1 MKTLFLH
8 FIVDKTKNLLYY
20 INIKMKEEKLMKKFV
35 KITAVTIAV
44 IAWITLSIFVF
55 FALIE
60 NGLI

>member
-1 MKTLFLH
+1 MKLFFLH

-20 INIKMKEEKLMKKFV
+20 INIEIKEEKLMKKFV
-35 KITAVTIAV
+35 KITAITIAA

>member
-1 MKTLFLH
+1 M
-8 FIVDKTKNLLYY
+8 
-20 INIKMKEEKLMKKFV
+20 NIEMKEEKTHEKNI
-35 KITAVTIAV
+35 KITVITIAA

>member
-1 MKTLFLH
+1 ME
-8 FIVDKTKNLLYY
+8 
-20 INIKMKEEKLMKKFV
+20 MKEEKLMKKFI
-35 KITAVTIAV
+35 KIAAVTIAV

>member
-1 MKTLFLH
+1 MKR
-8 FIVDKTKNLLYY
+8 
-20 INIKMKEEKLMKKFV
+20 NIK
-35 KITAVTIAV
+35 IITIAIAA

>member
-1 MKTLFLH
+1 M
-8 FIVDKTKNLLYY
+8 
-20 INIKMKEEKLMKKFV
+20 NIEMKEEKIMRKFV
-35 KITAVTIAV
+35 KIAAVTIAV

>member
-1 MKTLFLH
+1 
-8 FIVDKTKNLLYY
+8 
-20 INIKMKEEKLMKKFV
+20 MKKFV
-35 KITAVTIAV
+35 KITA

>member
-1 MKTLFLH
+1 MH

-20 INIKMKEEKLMKKFV
+20 INIKMKEKKLMKKFV

-44 IAWITLSIFVF
+44 IAWITLSIFIF

>member
-1 MKTLFLH
+1 
-8 FIVDKTKNLLYY
+8 
-20 INIKMKEEKLMKKFV
+20 MKKFI
-35 KITAVTIAV
+35 KIAAVIIGI